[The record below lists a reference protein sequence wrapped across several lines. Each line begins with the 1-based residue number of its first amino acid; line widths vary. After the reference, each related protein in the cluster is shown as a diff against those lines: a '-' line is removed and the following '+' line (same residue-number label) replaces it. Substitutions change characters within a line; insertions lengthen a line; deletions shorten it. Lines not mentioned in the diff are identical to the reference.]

1 MDSDPTLGVGVGV
14 DVDVAVDAISLFGGF
29 DTIIDGGV
37 VMGCW
42 CLVTE
47 QRR

>member
-29 DTIIDGGV
+29 DTIDGGV